1 MEGTGNWLS
10 GRSQTVVNSGTES
23 SLRPVTSGVP
33 QSSILGSVLFNL
45 IINDFDEG
53 VECLLS
59 KLRDDKIVRRDQYLR
74 GLCSPSEVP

>member
-1 MEGTGNWLS
+1 MDGTANWLN
-10 GRSQTVVNSGTES
+10 GRSQGVVIRGTVS

-33 QSSILGSVLFNL
+33 QSSILGSALFNL

-59 KLRDDKIVRRDQYLR
+59 KSRDDKTVR
-74 GLCSPSEVP
+74 GG

>member
-1 MEGTGNWLS
+1 MDGTANWLN
-10 GRSQTVVNSGTES
+10 GRSQGVVISGTEP

-33 QSSILGSVLFNL
+33 QSSIMDSALFNL

-59 KLRDDKIVRRDQYLR
+59 KLRDDKTVRS
-74 GLCSPSEVP
+74 C